1 MRFDQNTINLLKAT
15 IEKHGWID
23 LPAEGFS
30 MYPFIQKGEICRFIK
45 FDHRNLKK
53 GQILLFYSKS
63 GKMIAH
69 RLYRYE
75 KGHFILKGD
84 TNECL
89 DEPVSPAQV
98 IGCLESVQKKKGI
111 IMMHKPFA
119 FLYSQAVVSSPF
131 SARLFR
137 FYLKRRL
144 GEAL

>member
-1 MRFDQNTINLLKAT
+1 MRFDHKTINLLKAT

-30 MYPFIQKGEICRFIK
+30 MYPFIQKGDICRFTK
-45 FDHRNLKK
+45 FNNKKFKK
-53 GQILLFYSKS
+53 GDILLFYTTS

-75 KGHFILKGD
+75 NGYFFLKGD
-84 TNECL
+84 TNERL

-98 IGCLESVQKKKGI
+98 IGCLESVQKDKGI
-111 IMMHKPFA
+111 IHMNNPFA
-119 FLYSQAVVSSPF
+119 FLYSKAVVSTPF

-137 FYLKRRL
+137 LYINRKH
-144 GEAL
+144 GAA